1 MAPRDDPPDRCGPPV
16 KGSRV
21 SQARD
26 FAMEALILTPS
37 LSLLLC
43 LLMVPPA
50 RWLAVKVG
58 LVDQPD
64 GRRKIHGRTVPVT
77 GGLAVFVSVWS
88 AIALGFLIPNPYQE
102 ALLAQQS
109 ILFGLFLGCSML
121 VAIGVTDDFG
131 YLRGRHKLVGQILAT
146 LIVMSFGVVVKT
158 VHVFGFPIELGF
170 MAWPFT
176 SAMLLGAINSIN
188 LIDGMD
194 GLLGSVG
201 LWLSLAIAGM
211 AALAGHWWA
220 VLPALALAGSL
231 IGFLRFN
238 LPPASIFMGDAGS
251 MAIGLMLGTLAI
263 QCSLKAPTTVALLLP
278 VGLLTMPFFDTAA
291 AIVRRK
297 LTGRSIYTTDRGHM
311 HHCMLRRGFSISL
324 VLVIVSLCCLATC
337 AGVLAS
343 QAFNNEWIALL
354 TMLSIVS
361 MLVCTRLF
369 GFAEAMLIKEQVIS
383 IFQPAKQTQQMEVR
397 LQGTGDWQRL
407 WILLTDEAVRLNLQ
421 QMLLDVNAPAQHEGY
436 HARWSRFHDA
446 GEAPTLWR
454 FEIPLSSNGQS
465 IGRLLIAGHPD
476 NDPVWSKIATLT
488 QLVEG
493 YTTGGSDS
501 VVLHENPF
509 AETVNPASIG
519 A

>member
-1 MAPRDDPPDRCGPPV
+1 
-16 KGSRV
+16 
-21 SQARD
+21 
-26 FAMEALILTPS
+26 MEALVFAPS

-43 LLMVPPA
+43 LTLIPPA
-50 RWLAVKVG
+50 RWLALKIG

-64 GRRKIHGRTVPVT
+64 NHRKIHGRTVPVT
-77 GGLAVFVSVWS
+77 GGLAVFASIWLVIGF
-88 AIALGFLIPNPYQE
+88 AFLIPNSYQDV
-102 ALLAQQS
+102 LSQQS
-109 ILFGLFLGCSML
+109 ELLLGLFLGCLLLMA
-121 VAIGVTDDFG
+121 VGMADDFRL
-131 YLRGRHKLVGQILAT
+131 LRGRHKLVGQILAT
-146 LIVMSFGVVVKT
+146 LVVVAFGVKVQT
-158 VHVFGFPIELGF
+158 VHLFGMKIELDF

-176 SAMLLGAINSIN
+176 CALLLGAINSIN

-201 LWLSLAIAGM
+201 LWLSLALAGM
-211 AALAGHWWA
+211 AAIAGHYWA
-220 VLPALALAGSL
+220 IVPALALAGAL
-231 IGFLRFN
+231 IGFLRYN

-251 MAIGLMLGTLAI
+251 MSVGLMLGTLAI

-297 LTGRSIYTTDRGHM
+297 LTGRSIYTTDRGHL
-311 HHCMLRRGFSISL
+311 HHCMLRRGFSTSL
-324 VLVIVSLCCLATC
+324 VLVIVSMCCLATC
-337 AGVLAS
+337 AGALMS
-343 QAFNNEWIALL
+343 QAFNNEWIVLL

-361 MLVCTRLF
+361 ILIFTRLF
-369 GFAEAMLIKEQVIS
+369 GFAEAMLIKEQVMS
-383 IFQPAKQTQQMEVR
+383 LLQTTRHTQQMEVR

-421 QMLLDVNAPAQHEGY
+421 QMLLDVNAPSLHEGY

-454 FEIPLSSNGQS
+454 FEIPLSQNGCS

-488 QLVEG
+488 ELVEG
-493 YTTGGSDS
+493 YTRSGDS
-501 VVLHENPF
+501 VVIENLPIGKP
-509 AETVNPASIG
+509 TTPASVG
-519 A
+519 V